1 MNGPKALGDLVE
13 SLIGAIFLDSNCDL
27 KIVWH
32 FIEKLFGD
40 QLEKIMKVK
49 HKNFTAELMELF
61 PEKVIF
67 KNPEVMKDGKVSRMV
82 VVSKPLSESSKPM
95 HFKGIGRNKLSA
107 KLAASKCALRE
118 MKNRKII

>member
-1 MNGPKALGDLVE
+1 LVE
-13 SLIGAIFLDSNCDL
+13 SLIGAIFLDSGCDL
-27 KIVWH
+27 KIVWN
-32 FIEKLFGD
+32 FIEKLFGN

-67 KNPEVMKDGKVSRMV
+67 KNPEVMKDGKVSRVV
-82 VVSKPLSESSKPM
+82 VVSKTLSDSKPM
-95 HFKGIGRNKLSA
+95 HFRGIGRNKLSA

-118 MKNRKII
+118 MKRRKII

>member
-1 MNGPKALGDLVE
+1 MTFKALGDLVE
-13 SLIGAIFLDSNCDL
+13 SLIGAVFLDSKCDL

-49 HKNFTAELMELF
+49 HKNFTAELMKLF

-67 KNPEVMKDGKVSRMV
+67 KYPEVMKDGKVSRMV
-82 VVSKPLSESSKPM
+82 VVSKTLSDIKPM
-95 HFKGIGRNKLSA
+95 QFKGIGQNKLSA
-107 KLAASKCALRE
+107 KLAASKCVLRE
-118 MKNRKII
+118 VAKLYKF